1 VGAKLVLEMPG
12 GGGYGDPHD
21 RPLAV
26 IERDLK
32 KGYISEAAARD
43 LYGVRFGPDGSLRR
57 EETN

>member
-1 VGAKLVLEMPG
+1 
-12 GGGYGDPHD
+12 
-21 RPLAV
+21 V